1 MKNRFIGIQT
11 SSIKRAARVAAV
23 ALGIAG
29 ASIACQVQAQSYP
42 VKPIR
47 MIVAFPPGGTTDII
61 GRLVAAEMSTE
72 LGQQIVVENRS
83 GAGGMIGTA
92 AVAQAAADGYT
103 VLLSS
108 STLST
113 YAGLYSKV
121 SFDAE
126 TDFEP
131 LGLIATSPY
140 LMAVH
145 PSLPV
150 KTVAELIAYAKA
162 NPEAVAVAGSAPG
175 TAQHLGWELFKRG
188 TASPVMYVPYKG
200 SGALMPDLLS
210 GRLHAVIDNV
220 ALLSQYVKSGELRPL
235 AVTGKVR
242 SERMAD
248 VPTVIESGVDNF
260 EVLGWFGLY
269 APANTSPDAVKT
281 LNNALV
287 KILRKPAIQEK
298 LAGLGVD
305 PYSGSSEEQRQ
316 LLKRE
321 LTVWTKVIHDAGIK
335 LD

>member
-1 MKNRFIGIQT
+1 MKSKIGNINKN
-11 SSIKRAARVAAV
+11 SMKRVVSVAAV
-23 ALGIAG
+23 MLGIAA
-29 ASIACQVQAQSYP
+29 ASIASQVQAQSYP
-42 VKPIR
+42 AKPLR

-61 GRLVAAEMSTE
+61 GRLVATEMSKE
-72 LGQQIVVENRS
+72 LGEAIVVENRG
-83 GAGGMIGTA
+83 GAGGLIGTT
-92 AVAQAAADGYT
+92 AVAQAPADGYT

-126 TDFEP
+126 ADFEP

-150 KTVAELIAYAKA
+150 KSVSELIAYAKA
-162 NPEAVAVAGSAPG
+162 NPDAVAVAGSGPG
-175 TAQHLGWELFKRG
+175 TAQHLGWELFKRD
-188 TASPVMYVPYKG
+188 TSAPVLYVPYKG

-210 GRLHAVIDNV
+210 GRLQAVIDNV
-220 ALLSQYVKSGELRPL
+220 ALLSQYVQSGELRAL
-235 AVTGKVR
+235 AVTSNAR
-242 SERMAD
+242 SKRMPD
-248 VPTVIESGVDNF
+248 VPTVIESGVSDF

-269 APANTSPDAVKT
+269 APAKTPPDVVKALNSALINVLRNPAVK
-281 LNNALV
+281 
-287 KILRKPAIQEK
+287 EK
-298 LAGLGVD
+298 LEGLGVD

-321 LTVWTKVIHDAGIK
+321 LAVWTKVIHDAGIK